1 MTRTFRGRL
10 WPVAASGEPWSAP
23 ARGHAL
29 PLTRL
34 LGLAAIFVAAQADAQ
49 MMTRPHLAWQT
60 VETTHFVVHYPR
72 ELERW
77 TLEVVERLESVQS
90 GVSRFVGAAPPRRTT
105 VIVEDPHNISNGFAV
120 PDLHHPVIFLFP
132 TPPTPQTLIG
142 SHRGW
147 GELLAVHEYAH
158 IAHLTRPSRNP
169 VQHHLWRLAPIHL
182 SPIARRSP
190 RWITEGYATYVE
202 GRLTG
207 AGRPHG
213 TGRPAVLR
221 QRALQGE
228 LPQYGQLNATT
239 GFLGGAMAYLAGSA
253 YLEWLVE
260 QRGEESLQHLWRR
273 MTARR
278 DRGFVEA
285 FAGVYGGTPDELYGR
300 FAAELTGRALE
311 VERALAAE
319 GIVEGEKVQ
328 RLEMRTG
335 DPAISPDGRHVA
347 LVVRQRRGPS
357 RLVVWRTEPDPETE
371 DDLRRRQE
379 AAARDPEDVAAIE
392 WRPQPRQAVATLYP
406 AAGRAHENPR
416 FLPDGRRILVTR
428 PEGAGDGSVRP
439 DLFIWNFETGSLE
452 RVTRGAAIR
461 HADPSP
467 DGRTAVAD
475 RCLNGICDIVMVDLA
490 TGEVRTIVEGT
501 PTRPFYRPR
510 FSRDGRQVVAS
521 WQHGG
526 QWRVGLLDVERRVFT
541 DFGPDLGS
549 ERFDPSFMPDGRS
562 LVVVS
567 EEGGIAN
574 LELIDLATG
583 ETRPLTRVTGSVLAP
598 APNPATGAVFF
609 LNLHARGM
617 DLHRIHP
624 DSVEIAR
631 IVYAE
636 PALAPAARSPTA
648 DVEQTFEVQSL
659 PLPRPYGLGPRLHR
673 LIPGLMLSP
682 EGSGVSGALVAGDPV
697 GRLTWL
703 LQGSAG
709 ARGLWRGG
717 GFGGTYR
724 GSRPWLSGEVFVAG
738 QRPSAQQRGALALND
753 LDVDYGGAAFSV
765 ALPLEYPARSALFR
779 FGGSVGHIDHA
790 DGEYARRLAFADVG
804 GLTTLSRGEWSF
816 TSGITVLAGVGRT
829 GEFSWTRGVGTLD
842 IGVTRQGN
850 GLWARVIHGRVNED
864 AHPFEQLVIGGNAPQ
879 LFDHALLP
887 QRVTM
892 PALPL
897 GIAGGDAVTTLRLA
911 LGADGGPYYW
921 MGRADDI
928 GRWHRVW
935 GMDVELDV
943 PTISFVT
950 LPAIAVR
957 SGMAYSLDEPFR
969 RRLTAHLSVIYR
981 P

>member
-1 MTRTFRGRL
+1 MRHR
-10 WPVAASGEPWSAP
+10 
-23 ARGHAL
+23 
-29 PLTRL
+29 LTRL
-34 LGLAAIFVAAQADAQ
+34 IGLAVILVAARADAQ
-49 MMTRPHLAWQT
+49 MMTRPHLAWHT
-60 VETTHFVVHYPR
+60 VETTHFIVHYPL
-72 ELERW
+72 ELEPW
-77 TLEVVERLESVQS
+77 TMEVVERLESVQS
-90 GVSRFVGAAPPRRTT
+90 AVTGFVGATPQRRTT

-142 SHRGW
+142 SHTGW

-169 VQHHLWRLAPIHL
+169 LQYQLWRLAPIHL

-190 RWITEGYATYVE
+190 RWISEGYATYVE

-273 MTARR
+273 MTARQ
-278 DRGFVEA
+278 DRSFVEA
-285 FAGVYGGTPDELYGR
+285 FAGVYGGTPAELYGR
-300 FAAELTGRALE
+300 FTAELTGRALE

-335 DPAISPDGRHVA
+335 DPAVSPDGRHIA
-347 LVVRQRRGPS
+347 LVLRQRTGPS
-357 RLVVWRTEPDPETE
+357 RLVVWRTEPEPEGQAE
-371 DDLRRRQE
+371 LRRRRE
-379 AAARDPEDVAAIE
+379 AQARDPEDVAAIE
-392 WRPQPRQAVATLYP
+392 WRPRPRTAVATLHP
-406 AAGRAHENPR
+406 AAGRSHENPR
-416 FLPDGRRILVTR
+416 FLPDGRQILVTR
-428 PEGAGDGSVRP
+428 AEGVGDGSVRP
-439 DLFIWNFETGSLE
+439 DLFIWNFETGSLR

-475 RCLNGICDIVMVDLA
+475 RCLNGICDLVMVDLA
-490 TGEVRTIVEGT
+490 TGEVRTVIEGN

-521 WQHGG
+521 WQYGG
-526 QWRVGLLDVERRVFT
+526 VWRVGILDPDRATFVELPSDR
-541 DFGPDLGS
+541 GS
-549 ERFDPSFMPDGRS
+549 EMFDPSFMPDGRS

-574 LELIDLATG
+574 LELIDLPSG
-583 ETRPLTRVTGSVLAP
+583 EARPLTRVTGGVLAP
-598 APNPATGAVFF
+598 VPNPATGAVFF

-624 DSVEIAR
+624 DSVELAR
-631 IVYAE
+631 IVYTE
-636 PALAPAARSPTA
+636 PALAPAARSAPPVA
-648 DVEQTFEVQSL
+648 GETFVAQSARV
-659 PLPRPYGLGPRLHR
+659 PRPYGLGPRLHR
-673 LIPGLMLSP
+673 LLPGLTLSP

-703 LQGSAG
+703 LQGAG
-709 ARGLWRGG
+709 GERGLWRGG

-724 GSRPWLSGEVFVAG
+724 GLRPWLTGEMFVAG
-738 QRPSAQQRGALALND
+738 QRPSAQQRGVLSLD
-753 LDVDYGGAAFSV
+753 PLDVDYGGVAIAA
-765 ALPLEYPARSALFR
+765 ALPLEYLARSALLR
-779 FGGSVGHIDHA
+779 IGASVGRL
-790 DGEYARRLAFADVG
+790 DGAEREDARRLAFADIG
-804 GLTTLSRGEWSF
+804 GATTLSRGEWSF
-816 TSGITVLAGVGRT
+816 TTDLTLVGAVGRT
-829 GEFSWTRGVGTLD
+829 GESSWTRGVGTLD
-842 IGVTRQGN
+842 LAVARRGR
-850 GLWARVIHGRVNED
+850 GLLARLTHGRVNED

-879 LFDHALLP
+879 LFDAALLS
-887 QRVTM
+887 QRVVM

-897 GIAGGDAVTTLRLA
+897 GIAGGDAVTTIRLA
-911 LGADGGPYYW
+911 GRGDSGPYYW

-935 GMDVELDV
+935 GMNLNADV
-943 PTISFVT
+943 PPISFVT
-950 LPAIAVR
+950 LPAITVR
-957 SGMAYSLDEPFR
+957 SGVAYSLDEPFR
-969 RRLTAHLSVIYR
+969 RRLSGHLSISYR